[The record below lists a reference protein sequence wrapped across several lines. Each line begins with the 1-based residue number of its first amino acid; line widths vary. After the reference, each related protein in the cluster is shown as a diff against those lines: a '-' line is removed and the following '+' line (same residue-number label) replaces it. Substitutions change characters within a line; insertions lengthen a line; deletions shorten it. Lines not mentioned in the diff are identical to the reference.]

1 MKRRLV
7 LACALSWCWLFTLC
21 EVRSDDKTQFVDL
34 SLLVAPE
41 YPCTWAEGFPT
52 YRIEKAATIGRDSDY
67 NVDTLI
73 IDGNTGTQL
82 DVPAHSV
89 ARPELKLPHSSP
101 MGNLFT
107 EKVEAWKFVG
117 EACVVEIDDL
127 RDAAPVGICSLVPL
141 ERVKQWEKQ
150 HRKLGGGDVVLF
162 RSGFSDQYYR
172 PLPDGRRFLADV
184 LEKKAAGWPDPHP
197 ETMDYL
203 ASHGVMHIGID
214 SPTMGAL
221 PDLGEPIHFAA
232 LKYGAVLTEGA
243 TKLSQLPTTGA
254 LYCLLSPKHQD
265 GPYAEARAFALVG
278 GNLPAKLIEGARAH
292 RVTDLSVTMSIDL
305 PLTWPGVGVGRHR
318 HRYTKTDFVFSEN
331 LQLYHHGHIFDSHAG
346 THLVPPAYALPSE
359 PLPANAYSAESRIW
373 LEEYEEEF
381 GPRGIS
387 DMTTEK
393 VPLEQTCGWARVID
407 VRHLV
412 GTTSRD
418 RWPASPRITVEEIQR
433 YESQHGELQPNQVVI
448 FLTGHT
454 DRYFR
459 PRAAGNGCLA
469 DPVNGKSEGW
479 PAPDARAIQYLAGK
493 QIRCV
498 ATDGPSLGGVDPKEA
513 LKTYWM
519 LGTKQMVAVE
529 FLTNVG
535 SLPEN
540 AYFLFAPIKIRDGHG
555 GPGRAI
561 AIH

>member
-1 MKRRLV
+1 MSWRLV
-7 LACALSWCWLFTLC
+7 LAGMWSLWMWSLVGVTQA
-21 EVRSDDKTQFVDL
+21 EEETQFVDL

-52 YRIEKAATIGRDSDY
+52 FRIERAATIGRDSDY

-73 IDGNTGTQL
+73 VDGNTGTQL

-107 EKVEAWKFVG
+107 EKVEPWKFVG
-117 EACVVEIDDL
+117 EACIVDIPDL
-127 RDAAPVGICSLVPL
+127 LDSAPPGICSLVTV
-141 ERVKQWEKQ
+141 ERVKEWEAK
-150 HRKLGGGDVVLF
+150 HRSLGAGDVVLF
-162 RSGFSDQYYR
+162 HSGYADKYYR
-172 PLPDGRRFLADV
+172 PFPEGRRFLADA
-184 LEKKAAGWPDPHP
+184 LEKKVSGWPDPNP
-197 ETMDYL
+197 AAMDYL
-203 ASHGVMHIGID
+203 AGRGVMHIGID
-214 SPTMGAL
+214 SPTMGAM

-243 TKLSQLPTTGA
+243 TNLSQLPKTGS

-278 GNLPAKLIEGARAH
+278 GALTAKLIEGARAH
-292 RVTDLSVTMSIDL
+292 RVVDLSVTMSIDL
-305 PLTWPGVGVGRHR
+305 PLTWPGVGVSRHR
-318 HRYTKTDFVFSEN
+318 HRYTKTDFLFSEN

-346 THLVPPAYALPSE
+346 THLVPPSYALPSE
-359 PLPANAYSAESRIW
+359 AIPTNAYRAESRIW
-373 LEEYEEEF
+373 LDEYEKEF
-381 GPRGIS
+381 GPRGVS
-387 DMTTEK
+387 EVTTDK

-412 GTTSRD
+412 GTTPRD
-418 RWPASPRITVEEIQR
+418 QWPASPSITVAEIQR
-433 YESQHGELQPNQVVI
+433 YEAAHGPLQPNQVVI
-448 FLTGHT
+448 FYSGHT

-479 PAPDARAIQYLAGK
+479 PAPDARAIQYLAEK
-493 QIRCV
+493 RIRCV
-498 ATDGPSLGGVDPKEA
+498 ATDGPSLGGVNPKEA

-519 LGTKQMVAVE
+519 LGTNKMVAVE

-535 SLPEN
+535 SLPDN
-540 AYFLFAPIKIRDGHG
+540 SYFLFAPIKIRDCHG

-561 AIH
+561 AIY